1 MLVSSICYGASLG
14 IDDKDVDIG
23 RVQTELN
30 NNGKDAT
37 FKESDNTKTTR
48 TLSIQFGK
56 DAKVIDIIGSTSTV
70 Q

>member
-30 NNGKDAT
+30 NDGKGNLLKLCIIAW
-37 FKESDNTKTTR
+37 ER
-48 TLSIQFGK
+48 
-56 DAKVIDIIGSTSTV
+56 IIGYGY
-70 Q
+70 